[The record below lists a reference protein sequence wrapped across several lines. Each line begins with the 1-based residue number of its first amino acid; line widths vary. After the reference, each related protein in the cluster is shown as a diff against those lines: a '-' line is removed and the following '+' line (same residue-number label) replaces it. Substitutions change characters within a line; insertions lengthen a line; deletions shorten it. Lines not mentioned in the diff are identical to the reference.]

1 MKFNFR
7 SRALFVLAAAFV
19 LSSAGFS
26 LFNAHRNVVNSRYAR
41 FLPESPQRLSIPGIR
56 NAGKVSE
63 FLYRGSQPRGP
74 GYQELQNLGISIVV
88 DLRNTTKN
96 EAEQKAVETSGMRN
110 VSIPTSAFFGPTDN
124 QVAAFL
130 QLLHDNPGKKVFVHC
145 YFGDDR
151 TGVMIATYRIAED
164 HWTADQAYNEMRAFH
179 FHRHLL
185 LMGHYVKFF
194 PATFAISPAF
204 QSLRDAPLRH
214 ALPYPLHSKM
224 CLIKYFSTP
233 ALGLQMHIPKL
244 PFPLA

>member
-7 SRALFVLAAAFV
+7 SRLFLLLTFAAL
-19 LSSAGFS
+19 LSSAGFF
-26 LFNAHRNVVNSRYAR
+26 LFNAHRNAVNSRYAR
-41 FLPESPQRLSIPGIR
+41 FLPESAQRLSIPGIR

-63 FLYRGSQPRGP
+63 FLYRGSQPRGV

-88 DLRNTTKN
+88 DLRNTRKN
-96 EAEQKAVETSGMRN
+96 EAEQKALEASGMRN

-124 QVAAFL
+124 QVAAFR

-151 TGVMIATYRIAED
+151 TGVMIATYRIAQD

-179 FHRHLL
+179 FHHHLL

-194 PATFAISPAF
+194 PANFAIGPAF
-204 QSLRDAPLRH
+204 QFLRDALPNPASAPL
-214 ALPYPLHSKM
+214 
-224 CLIKYFSTP
+224 
-233 ALGLQMHIPKL
+233 
-244 PFPLA
+244 